1 MTIQFP
7 TVDEQQQRVLN
18 GTPFVPY
25 CDVACKHFE
34 RDYGQDPFCT
44 ATTPRT
50 ETAWTG
56 KCVCLQRKSV
66 PR

>member
-1 MTIQFP
+1 MATPIP
-7 TVDEQQQRVLN
+7 PVTEEEQRVLN
-18 GTPFVPY
+18 GTPFWPY

-56 KCVCLQRKSV
+56 KCICPQRKSIH
-66 PR
+66 R